1 MYISLKSNKNNF
13 KLNKKN
19 FKSNIILQNNLY
31 DFDFNLN
38 NNTNNFDLNND
49 TSKNIFALHE
59 IDNTQK
65 PNCICFIV
73 VLFFYLVSTVTTN
86 IKKEFLSN
94 NETCK

>member
-1 MYISLKSNKNNF
+1 MYISLKSNKKNF

-19 FKSNIILQNNLY
+19 FKSNLILQNNLY
-31 DFDFNLN
+31 DFGFTGSL
-38 NNTNNFDLNND
+38 LNND